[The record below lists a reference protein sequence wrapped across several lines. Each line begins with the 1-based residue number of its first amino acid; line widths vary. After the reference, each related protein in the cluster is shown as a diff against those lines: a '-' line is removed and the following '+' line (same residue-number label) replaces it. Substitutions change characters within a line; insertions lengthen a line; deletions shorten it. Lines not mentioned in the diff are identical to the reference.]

1 MSKSILRRTINYE
14 TMDESRNM
22 STFFARLVSLWV
34 VLISLTLTSLGS
46 AGLAYA
52 QGTAVPD
59 AGTVSQTQTT
69 QPSQTVSADAYSYK
83 MGADDKIRVIVFG
96 EPDLSGE
103 FVVNG
108 QGTVALP
115 LIGEVKAVGLTVREL
130 QEQYAA
136 VLREGYLKDP
146 RVSIEVL
153 TFRPFYVL
161 GEVSRP
167 GEYPYVNGMTV
178 MNAIARA
185 QGFTY
190 RANKKKVYI
199 KSANS
204 AEERAVDLTQTL
216 TVQPGDTIRVTERYF

>member
-1 MSKSILRRTINYE
+1 MQAYVKKIFSVLAAVL
-14 TMDESRNM
+14 M
-22 STFFARLVSLWV
+22 VSV
-34 VLISLTLTSLGS
+34 GGGM
-46 AGLAYA
+46 ANAQA
-52 QGTAVPD
+52 QGTASASEPVP
-59 AGTVSQTQTT
+59 QTT
-69 QPSQTVSADAYSYK
+69 PMAASSTAVASVDAYSYK

-115 LIGEVKAVGLTVREL
+115 LIGEVKAQGLTVSQL

-178 MNAIARA
+178 MNAVARA

-199 KSANS
+199 KSAD
-204 AEERAVDLTQTL
+204 APEERAVELTTTL
-216 TVQPGDTIRVTERYF
+216 TVQPGDTVRVAERYF

>member
-1 MSKSILRRTINYE
+1 MATIL
-14 TMDESRNM
+14 M
-22 STFFARLVSLWV
+22 VSV
-34 VLISLTLTSLGS
+34 GS
-46 AGLAYA
+46 GGLAFA
-52 QGTAVPD
+52 QIQA
-59 AGTVSQTQTT
+59 QTQT
-69 QPSQTVSADAYSYK
+69 SASESAAQVAPVTTLSTAVASVDAYKYK

-115 LIGEVKAVGLTVREL
+115 LIGEVKAMGLSVREL

-146 RVSIEVL
+146 RVSIEIL

-178 MNAIARA
+178 MNAVARA

-199 KSANS
+199 KSADS

>member
-1 MSKSILRRTINYE
+1 VQAYVKKIFFVLATIL
-14 TMDESRNM
+14 MVSVGAGGVA
-22 STFFARLVSLWV
+22 FAQSQ
-34 VLISLTLTSLGS
+34 IQTSAS
-46 AGLAYA
+46 EPVPQMAPATTSS
-52 QGTAVPD
+52 TAV
-59 AGTVSQTQTT
+59 ASV
-69 QPSQTVSADAYSYK
+69 DAYKYK

-115 LIGEVKAVGLTVREL
+115 LIGEVKAMGLSIREL

-178 MNAIARA
+178 MNAVARA

-199 KSANS
+199 KSADS
-204 AEERAVDLTQTL
+204 IEERAVDLTQTL

>member
-1 MSKSILRRTINYE
+1 
-14 TMDESRNM
+14 M

-34 VLISLTLTSLGS
+34 VLISLTLTGLGS

-69 QPSQTVSADAYSYK
+69 QPSQTVGADAYSYK

>member
-1 MSKSILRRTINYE
+1 
-14 TMDESRNM
+14 M

-34 VLISLTLTSLGS
+34 VVISLTLTGLGT
-46 AGLAYA
+46 AGLAYG
-52 QGTAVPD
+52 QGTETPGG
-59 AGTVSQTQTT
+59 GTVSQTQTYQT
-69 QPSQTVSADAYSYK
+69 QTPQTQTVSADAYSYK

-96 EPDLSGE
+96 EPNLSGE

-115 LIGEVKAVGLTVREL
+115 LIGEIKAAGLTVTEL
-130 QEQYAA
+130 QDKYAA

-204 AEERAVDLTQTL
+204 AEERAVELTQTL

>member
-1 MSKSILRRTINYE
+1 MG
-14 TMDESRNM
+14 
-22 STFFARLVSLWV
+22 V
-34 VLISLTLTSLGS
+34 

-52 QGTAVPD
+52 QDNPHVNNSQASSQGA
-59 AGTVSQTQTT
+59 VSQSVT
-69 QPSQTVSADAYSYK
+69 PSQTVSADTYRYR

-115 LIGEVKAVGLTVREL
+115 LIGEIKASGLTVTEL
-130 QEQYAA
+130 QDQYAA

-190 RANKKKVYI
+190 RANKKRIYI
-199 KSANS
+199 KSADS
-204 AEERAVDLTQTL
+204 TEERAVELTQTL
-216 TVQPGDTIRVTERYF
+216 TVQPGDTIRVAERYF

>member
-1 MSKSILRRTINYE
+1 
-14 TMDESRNM
+14 M

>member
-1 MSKSILRRTINYE
+1 
-14 TMDESRNM
+14 MDESRNM

-34 VLISLTLTSLGS
+34 VLISLTLTGLGS

>member
-1 MSKSILRRTINYE
+1 MQAYVQKIFSVFLMILMVSVGGGVQALAQAT
-14 TMDESRNM
+14 TAES
-22 STFFARLVSLWV
+22 A
-34 VLISLTLTSLGS
+34 
-46 AGLAYA
+46 
-52 QGTAVPD
+52 P
-59 AGTVSQTQTT
+59 
-69 QPSQTVSADAYSYK
+69 QTVAAPAPSAALANADAYRYP
-83 MGADDKIRVIVFG
+83 MGSDDKIRVIVFG

-108 QGTVALP
+108 EGKVALP
-115 LIGEVKAVGLTVREL
+115 LIGEVKAAGLTVTEL
-130 QEQYAA
+130 QEQYAG
-136 VLREGYLKDP
+136 VLRQGYLKDP

-178 MNAIARA
+178 MNAVARA

-199 KSANS
+199 KSAD
-204 AEERAVDLTQTL
+204 AEQERVVELTSTL
-216 TVQPGDTIRVTERYF
+216 TVQPGDTIRVAERYF

>member
-1 MSKSILRRTINYE
+1 MI
-14 TMDESRNM
+14 
-22 STFFARLVSLWV
+22 
-34 VLISLTLTSLGS
+34 TLGMASHAQAQV
-46 AGLAYA
+46 AGAQTAPEA
-52 QGTAVPD
+52 QGAPP
-59 AGTVSQTQTT
+59 ASAALA
-69 QPSQTVSADAYSYK
+69 SADAYRYI

-115 LIGEVKAVGLTVREL
+115 LIGEVKAAGLTVTQL
-130 QEQYAA
+130 QEQYAS

-161 GEVSRP
+161 GEVSLP

-178 MNAIARA
+178 MNAVARA

-190 RANKKKVYI
+190 RANKKKVFI
-199 KSANS
+199 KSATT
-204 AEERAVDLTQTL
+204 EQERAVELTSTL
-216 TVQPGDTIRVTERYF
+216 TVQPGDTIRVAERYF

>member
-1 MSKSILRRTINYE
+1 
-14 TMDESRNM
+14 M

-34 VLISLTLTSLGS
+34 VLISLTLTGLGS